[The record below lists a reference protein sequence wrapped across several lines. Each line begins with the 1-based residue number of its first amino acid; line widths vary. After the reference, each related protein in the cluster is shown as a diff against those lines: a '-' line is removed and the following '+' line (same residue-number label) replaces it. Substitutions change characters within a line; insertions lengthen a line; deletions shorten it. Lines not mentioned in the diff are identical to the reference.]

1 MLVIALDDAVSVVML
16 GSRVADV
23 GGLGGGDANGGRM
36 SKMGF
41 SCVALVF
48 RSDDI
53 VHLPDKRCYDFQKYF
68 HLNLIFYK

>member
-1 MLVIALDDAVSVVML
+1 VLVIALDDAVSVVVMLL
-16 GSRVADV
+16 GSEPADV

-53 VHLPDKRCYDFQKYF
+53 VHLPDKRCCDFIKYF
-68 HLNLIFYK
+68 LFTI